1 MMTIFVIVYRL
12 GWFTSCF
19 KHAVKCNFHN
29 YDWISQLWQN
39 FTIRQCIARLSR
51 RTVHR
56 KIRVAFFLQYHT
68 VVAGQWPCKTLVI
81 FQCKIHNI
89 KGTFDLHFALMVKS
103 VRWWCVNLSI
113 GIGQTFFHMSLSPC
127 LAVAVA
133 GAPALFAPFVTLL
146 ILVLLPLLLFQYLA
160 PSILWLASHKSI
172 SAWGS
177 SLGPAICPGVGVAA
191 VRGVIR
197 LWQKDS
203 TIWHLSF
210 YLANDL

>member
-1 MMTIFVIVYRL
+1 MPSFSSAGDGEAGGGVEAVLFRARPLEEGYSEALNQHVGRAAQICPTMSLDYANCIFNSGWLYVQTIYVV
-12 GWFTSCF
+12 
-19 KHAVKCNFHN
+19 
-29 YDWISQLWQN
+29 
-39 FTIRQCIARLSR
+39 
-51 RTVHR
+51 
-56 KIRVAFFLQYHT
+56 FFSLQYHT

-81 FQCKIHNI
+81 VQCKIHNI

-103 VRWWCVNLSI
+103 VRWCVNLSI

-172 SAWGS
+172 SA
-177 SLGPAICPGVGVAA
+177 
-191 VRGVIR
+191 
-197 LWQKDS
+197 
-203 TIWHLSF
+203 
-210 YLANDL
+210 